1 MKSNSSTYSFMDCAF
16 GVVFKKFLP
25 NPDRYKVTR
34 FSPGFFLK
42 VLVLG
47 FVIHSEFLYMFI
59 LSAYGYP
66 IVQHHFFNKTVLSL
80 ISAIL

>member
-34 FSPGFFLK
+34 FSPGFFLRFH
-42 VLVLG
+42 
-47 FVIHSEFLYMFI
+47 FVFHSFIIYLSVIYFVYNTEKNTFLKKIHSFPNWL
-59 LSAYGYP
+59 
-66 IVQHHFFNKTVLSL
+66 H
-80 ISAIL
+80 